1 MRRGGVGG
9 GGGLVA
15 SGGGAARRRR
25 GACVRADREVFRGR
39 FVATGE
45 RRRVR
50 LSRGAHLRRGVAR
63 EAVRWGHVPF
73 FVALWGLR
81 MGG

>member
-25 GACVRADREVFRGR
+25 GACVRAGREVFRGR

-45 RRRVR
+45 RLRV
-50 LSRGAHLRRGVAR
+50 
-63 EAVRWGHVPF
+63 
-73 FVALWGLR
+73 
-81 MGG
+81 

>member
-45 RRRVR
+45 RRRV
-50 LSRGAHLRRGVAR
+50 
-63 EAVRWGHVPF
+63 
-73 FVALWGLR
+73 
-81 MGG
+81 